1 MAAPQFPGFPVV
13 IGGVEYTMPALSAKA
28 AKLLWP
34 RMLALQE
41 GKEQDP
47 LGLAAAVAHACLV
60 RNHPEITEDHVAEYV
75 DLDNYEQL
83 LAQAGGKGSFR
94 RWCEQQL
101 AAEGNGQPQP
111 MATDGT
117 GAPFT
122 PASPLPRDTASATS
136 TS

>member
-1 MAAPQFPGFPVV
+1 MGAPQFPGFPVV
-13 IGGVEYTMPALSAKA
+13 INGVERTMPALSAKA
-28 AKLLWP
+28 AKVLWP

-41 GKEQDP
+41 GKEPDP

-60 RNHPEITEDHVAEYV
+60 RNHPELTEDEVAEHV

-94 RWCEQQL
+94 RWCDQQV
-101 AAEGNGQPQP
+101 AAEGNAQPQP

-122 PASPLPRDTASATS
+122 PASPLPPDIASATS

>member
-1 MAAPQFPGFPVV
+1 MGAPQYPGFPVV

-28 AKLLWP
+28 AKVLWP

-41 GKEQDP
+41 GKESDP

-60 RNHPEITEDHVAEYV
+60 RNHPELTEEAVAEHV
-75 DLDNYEQL
+75 DLDNYEKL
-83 LAQAGGKGSFR
+83 LAQSGGKGSFR
-94 RWCEQQL
+94 RWCDQQL
-101 AAEGNGQPQP
+101 AAEGNGRPQP

-117 GAPFT
+117 GAPST
-122 PASPLPRDTASATS
+122 PASPLPPGGAGETS